1 MMSEIV
7 QSPPT
12 TEMTKTNEKRKNTL
26 PLRKTQKGYLQVR
39 KVQKQKK

>member
-1 MMSEIV
+1 MTSEIKASLDDKV
-7 QSPPT
+7 
-12 TEMTKTNEKRKNTL
+12 TEKKNIPM